1 MLVAFVARIRYER
14 LRLPRIYRLDALMK
28 ACAILVISVA
38 DHPEHG
44 GVRRDDRGDHSDH
57 GTDFHAS
64 VNFAFWGFSEVR
76 IQRILRTSP

>member
-1 MLVAFVARIRYER
+1 
-14 LRLPRIYRLDALMK
+14 MK

-44 GVRRDDRGDHSDH
+44 GDRRDDRGDHSDH

-64 VNFAFWGFSEVR
+64 VNFAFWAFSEVR
-76 IQRILRTSP
+76 PLFGVLAHFVT